1 MELAKIE
8 SLLEDYFEG
17 NTSLEQEAIL
27 RTYFANE
34 EVADHLV
41 PYKNLFAGLS
51 MAKQEVSQR
60 ELVLPETAKSS
71 RGMWYS
77 IAASL
82 AIVLTVAGFVFSNS
96 GMSQDE
102 KDALMALNKTKET
115 MLLFSDNLN
124 KGTEPMFLLSE
135 NFTKGTDA
143 LVAIN
148 EITLTTNKVL
158 K

>member
-1 MELAKIE
+1 MELANIE

-17 NTSLEQEAIL
+17 NTTLEQETIL

-34 EVADHLV
+34 EVADHLA

-51 MAKQEVSQR
+51 VAKQEVSQR
-60 ELVLPETAKSS
+60 ALKLPETTGNT

-77 IAASL
+77 IAASA
-82 AIVLTVAGFVFSNS
+82 AIVIVVAGFMFSS
-96 GMSQDE
+96 PGISQGE

-143 LVAIN
+143 LLAIN
-148 EITLTTNKVL
+148 EITLTAEKLL

>member
-8 SLLEDYFEG
+8 SLLEAYFEG
-17 NTSLEQEAIL
+17 NTTLEQESIL
-27 RTYFANE
+27 RNYFASN
-34 EVADHLV
+34 EVAGHLA
-41 PYKNLFAGLS
+41 PYTSLFAGLS
-51 MAKQEVSQR
+51 MAKQEVSSR
-60 ELVLPETAKSS
+60 ELVLPETAKKS

-77 IAASL
+77 IAASV
-82 AIVLTVAGFVFSNS
+82 AIVLGVAGFVFSND
-96 GMSQDE
+96 GMSQEE

-115 MLLFSDNLN
+115 MMMLSSTLN
-124 KGTEPMFLLSE
+124 KGTEPMYMLSE

-148 EITLTTNKVL
+148 EITLTANKVL

>member
-8 SLLEDYFEG
+8 SLLEAYFEG
-17 NTSLEQEAIL
+17 NTTLEQESML
-27 RTYFANE
+27 RNYFANE
-34 EVADHLV
+34 EVAGHLE
-41 PYKNLFAGLS
+41 PYKSLFAGLS

-60 ELVLPETAKSS
+60 ELIVPESASNS

-77 IAASL
+77 IAASV
-82 AIVLTVAGFVFSNS
+82 AIVLAVAGFVFSNS

-102 KDALMALNKTKET
+102 QDALMALNKTKET
-115 MLLFSDNLN
+115 MMMLSSSLN
-124 KGTEPMFLLSE
+124 KGTEPMYLLSE

-148 EITLTTNKVL
+148 EIALTTNKVL

>member
-17 NTSLEQEAIL
+17 ITTLEQEAIL

-34 EVADHLV
+34 DVANHLV
-41 PYKNLFAGLS
+41 PYKSLFAGLS

-60 ELVLPETAKSS
+60 ELHLPETANKS
-71 RGMWYS
+71 RGLWYS
-77 IAASL
+77 IAATA
-82 AIVLTVAGFVFSNS
+82 AIVLVVAGLMFTNS
-96 GMSQDE
+96 GMTQDE

-115 MLLFSDNLN
+115 MLMLSENLN
-124 KGTEPMFLLSE
+124 KGTEPVFLLSE

>member
-1 MELAKIE
+1 MELANIE

-17 NTSLEQEAIL
+17 NTTLEQEAIL

-34 EVADHLV
+34 EVADHLA

-82 AIVLTVAGFVFSNS
+82 AIVLTVAGFMFSNS

-102 KDALMALNKTKET
+102 QDALMALNKTKET
-115 MLLFSDNLN
+115 MLMFSDNLN